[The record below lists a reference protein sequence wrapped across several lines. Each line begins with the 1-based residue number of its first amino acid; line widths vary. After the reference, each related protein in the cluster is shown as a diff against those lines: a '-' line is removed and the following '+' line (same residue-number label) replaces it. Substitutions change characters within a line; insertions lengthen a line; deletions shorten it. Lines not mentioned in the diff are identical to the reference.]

1 MTTANTTRFNAEAAA
16 WDSNPGVLLA
26 SALASDAILS
36 RLGRPDPLPDV
47 LELGCGTGLLSLS
60 LAPHVRSLTA
70 VDAAEGMVAALRAKL
85 AADGGPGRNNV
96 RAVCALL
103 EDPDDARIRGDP
115 VAPEGQGEEEQLLP
129 PRRFDLVVSHLML
142 HHVPDLAP
150 LLRTMF
156 GCLRSG
162 GGGRVALTDYE
173 DFGPGAR
180 RFHAEAKMDGVE
192 RHGVRGPD
200 MEALLRGAGFV
211 DVVVETAF
219 EMDKAVETEPGSGV
233 LGPTMTFPFL
243 ICLGRKP

>member
-1 MTTANTTRFNAEAAA
+1 MTTANTARFNAEAAA

-85 AADGGPGRNNV
+85 AADGGLGGHSNV

-103 EDPDDARIRGDP
+103 EDPDDARIREDP
-115 VAPEGQGEEEQLLP
+115 VAPEGQGEELPLP

-150 LLRTMF
+150 LLRTMI
-156 GCLRSG
+156 GCLRV
-162 GGGRVALTDYE
+162 GGRVALTDYE
-173 DFGPGAR
+173 DFGPAAR
-180 RFHAEAKMDGVE
+180 RFHPEAKMDGVE
-192 RHGVRGPD
+192 RHGVRGAD

-243 ICLGRKP
+243 ICLGRRP